1 MKNLPGR
8 VALVTGGGSGI
19 GAGTVLALARRG
31 VHSIVADINAQRCA
45 EIAGQARAL
54 GVTSLPL
61 RCDVR
66 SSEDLVA
73 GRELALREFGG
84 IDIVMNNVG
93 IVAHGQPLAIP
104 AAEWA
109 RVLDVNVMS
118 VVRSNEVFLP
128 YLLDR
133 GDGHIVNTASI
144 NGLFPYCYDR
154 LPYTTSK
161 AAVVAMSEALSLY
174 TRPRGVWITCLCPGP
189 VRTNM
194 AAGAHWFGP
203 PGAMQVATGLPR
215 LEAADVGE
223 MVATAIEDNQFFVLT
238 HPEVSASMAA
248 RAAEPDRYLEQAIAG
263 LSVNGAPPEQP
274 EP

>member
-1 MKNLPGR
+1 MENLPGR

-31 VHSIVADINAQRCA
+31 VHTIVADINAERCA
-45 EIAGQARAL
+45 DVATLAGAL
-54 GVTSLPL
+54 GVTALPL

-66 SSEDLVA
+66 SSDDLVA
-73 GRELALREFGG
+73 ARELALREFGG

-93 IVAHGQPLAIP
+93 TVAHGEPLAIP

-128 YLLDR
+128 YLLGR

-144 NGLFPYCYDR
+144 NGLFPYCFDR

-161 AAVVAMSEALSLY
+161 AAVVALSEALSLY

-189 VRTNM
+189 VATNM
-194 AAGAHWFGP
+194 SSDAHWFGP
-203 PGAMQVATGLPR
+203 RVSIQVASGLAK
-215 LEAADVGE
+215 LNAGDVGE
-223 MVATAIEDNQFFVLT
+223 MVAAAIENNQFFVLT
-238 HPEVSASMAA
+238 HPEVGASMVA
-248 RAAEPDRYLEQAIAG
+248 RAAEPDHYLAEAIAQ
-263 LSVNGAPPEQP
+263 LPGA
-274 EP
+274 